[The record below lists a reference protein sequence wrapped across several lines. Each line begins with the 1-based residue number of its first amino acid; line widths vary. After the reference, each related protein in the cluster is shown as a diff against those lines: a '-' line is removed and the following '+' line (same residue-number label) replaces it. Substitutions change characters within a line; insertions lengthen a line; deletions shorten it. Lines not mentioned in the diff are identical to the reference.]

1 MLCNRPM
8 VQPLNTQTTNIC
20 NNNNYYTNNFNYTTY
35 NRFTNINQTFIN
47 NENAQLSV
55 NNNITVNN
63 YGQMRQKSVCGQQQG
78 FGQKI
83 GQFLCGYRTPQV
95 GCGCNQN
102 RFGYGNYFG
111 TNGSVRRFCSSIT
124 DKMRNFM
131 NFRYSNV

>member
-8 VQPLNTQTTNIC
+8 VQPFNTFNNQTTNVF
-20 NNNNYYTNNFNYTTY
+20 NNNYTTY
-35 NRFTNINQTFIN
+35 NRYTNINQTFIN

-63 YGQMRQKSVCGQQQG
+63 YNQIGQKKAQPG
-78 FGQKI
+78 KI
-83 GQFLCGYRTPQV
+83 GQFLCGYRTPKV
-95 GCGCNQN
+95 GCGCSQS

-111 TNGSVRRFCSSIT
+111 TNGSVRRFCSNIAG
-124 DKMRNFM
+124 KLRNFM